1 MTETSQ
7 FTEME
12 WIKFLAIEPV
22 SAAEGE
28 AVIRMRPQPV
38 HLNHNGTMNAA
49 VLYGLAEVAGAGAL
63 VAGMLEEAAA
73 SYTVI
78 RRATV
83 EYEAPARGDVTASGF
98 VSADLFDD
106 AQTQVRAGRPIEVE
120 VPVTIADNDGNQV
133 CSAHFTVA
141 IRPRRKIQ
149 PKPADPQKIHF
160 SR

>member
-1 MTETSQ
+1 MTDASQ

-12 WIKFLAIEPV
+12 WIKFLGIEPV

-28 AVIRMRPQPV
+28 AVIRLHPRPV
-38 HLNHNGTMNAA
+38 HLNHNGTVNAA

-83 EYEAPARGDVTASGF
+83 EYEAPARGDVTASGS
-98 VSADLFDD
+98 VSADLFNH
-106 AQTQVRAGRPIEVE
+106 ALRQVRAGRPIEVE
-120 VPVTIADNDGNQV
+120 VPVTIADTDGSQV

-141 IRPRRKIQ
+141 IRPRRKDR
-149 PKPADPQKIHF
+149 PMPANP
-160 SR
+160 

>member
-1 MTETSQ
+1 MTDASQ

-12 WIKFLAIEPV
+12 WIKFLGIEPV

-28 AVIRMRPQPV
+28 AVIRISPKPV
-38 HLNHNGTMNAA
+38 HLNHNGTVNAA

-83 EYEAPARGDVTASGF
+83 EYEAPARGDVTASGS
-98 VSADLFDD
+98 VTADLFTH
-106 AQTQVRAGRPIEVE
+106 ALKQIRAGRPVEVE
-120 VPVTIADNDGNQV
+120 VPVTIADANGNQV

-141 IRPRRKIQ
+141 IRPRRKDR
-149 PKPADPQKIHF
+149 PVPANP
-160 SR
+160 SG

>member
-1 MTETSQ
+1 MTDTSQ

-12 WIKFLAIEPV
+12 WIKFLGIEPV
-22 SAAEGE
+22 SAGEGK

-38 HLNHNGTMNAA
+38 HLNHNGTVNAA

-83 EYEAPARGDVTASGF
+83 EYEAPARGDVIASGSM
-98 VSADLFDD
+98 SADVFDH
-106 AQTQVRAGRPIEVE
+106 ALRHVRAGRPIEVE
-120 VPVTIADNDGNQV
+120 VPVAIADTDGIQV
-133 CSAHFTVA
+133 CSANFTVA
-141 IRPRRKIQ
+141 IRPRRKDS
-149 PKPADPQKIHF
+149 PMPAN
-160 SR
+160 S

>member
-1 MTETSQ
+1 MTDASR

-12 WIKFLAIEPV
+12 WIKFLGVEPV
-22 SAAEGE
+22 FAAEGE
-28 AVIRMRPQPV
+28 VVIRLRPQPV
-38 HLNHNGTMNAA
+38 HLNHNSTVNAA

-63 VAGMLEEAAA
+63 VAGMLEEAAV

-83 EYEAPARGDVTASGF
+83 EYEAPARGDVIASGS
-98 VSADLFDD
+98 VRADLFNH
-106 AQTQVRAGRPIEVE
+106 ALRQVRAGRPVEVE
-120 VPVTIADNDGNQV
+120 VPVTIADADGSQV

-141 IRPRRKIQ
+141 IRPRREDR
-149 PKPADPQKIHF
+149 PMPANPQGSIC

>member
-7 FTEME
+7 FAEME

-22 SAAEGE
+22 SAVEGE
-28 AVIRMRPQPV
+28 AVIRMRPQQV
-38 HLNHNGTMNAA
+38 HLNHNGTVNAA

-83 EYEAPARGDVTASGF
+83 EYAAPARGDVTASGS
-98 VSADLFDD
+98 VSAELFTH
-106 AQTQVRAGRPIEVE
+106 ALRQVRAGRPI
-120 VPVTIADNDGNQV
+120 
-133 CSAHFTVA
+133 
-141 IRPRRKIQ
+141 
-149 PKPADPQKIHF
+149 
-160 SR
+160 